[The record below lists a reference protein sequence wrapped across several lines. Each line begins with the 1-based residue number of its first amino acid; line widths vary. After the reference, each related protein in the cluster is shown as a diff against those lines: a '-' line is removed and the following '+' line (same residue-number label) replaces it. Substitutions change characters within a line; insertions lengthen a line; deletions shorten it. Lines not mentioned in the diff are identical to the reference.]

1 MAVPD
6 QQFAK
11 RFSHS
16 FNVSADI
23 FSVASLNFLNFI
35 IRFCITNI
43 EHAVLKTSNHFI
55 VTASSAAISRRES

>member
-16 FNVSADI
+16 FNVSADS
-23 FSVASLNFLNFI
+23 FSVASLNFV

-55 VTASSAAISRRES
+55 VTASCAAISRRES